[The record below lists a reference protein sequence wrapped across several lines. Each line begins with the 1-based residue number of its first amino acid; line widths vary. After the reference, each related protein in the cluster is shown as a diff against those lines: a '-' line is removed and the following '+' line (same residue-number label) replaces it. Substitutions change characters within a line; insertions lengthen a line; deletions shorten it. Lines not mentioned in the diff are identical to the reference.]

1 MTTNQNKTC
10 VVKIFQ
16 TWHTKSVHRSDGG
29 ELSHRLHDDP
39 RLHVLPEERGLE
51 RERDDSELDDVSED
65 DPELED
71 PERDTTSSVAISSSV
86 SEESSVSEV
95 SEKLKSCN
103 ILKQVKF

>member
-10 VVKIFQ
+10 VIKIFQ

-29 ELSHRLHDDP
+29 ELSHRLHNDP
-39 RLHVLPEERGLE
+39 RLHVLPEERELE
-51 RERDDSELDDVSED
+51 RERDDSEQD

-95 SEKLKSCN
+95 SEKLKSFN